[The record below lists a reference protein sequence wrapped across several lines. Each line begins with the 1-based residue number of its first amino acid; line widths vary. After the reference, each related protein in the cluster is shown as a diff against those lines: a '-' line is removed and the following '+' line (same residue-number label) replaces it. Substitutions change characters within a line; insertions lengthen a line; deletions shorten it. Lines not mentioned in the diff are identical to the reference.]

1 MDESALGLPVPNPTC
16 NGPSKMD
23 PNTEQQIVDF
33 FFFFSKIRDLGLE
46 DDDDASKA
54 IRQLGLFRTI
64 RQLGLLSIIL
74 GVDKQI

>member
-1 MDESALGLPVPNPTC
+1 
-16 NGPSKMD
+16 MD
-23 PNTEQQIVDF
+23 PQKWTRTQNNKLWIF